1 MNGGIKVPRAPVLT
15 RADHRMSVANIEGES
30 LPERTRTYRGCGTPR
45 EQAWIEGATRAP
57 AHERSEIEGES
68 LPAVPVE
75 GATRAPAH
83 ERSEIEGESLPAVP
97 VEGATRAPVM
107 EEL

>member
-15 RADHRMSVANIEGES
+15 RA
-30 LPERTRTYRGCGTPR
+30 PE
-45 EQAWIEGATRAP
+45 
-57 AHERSEIEGES
+57 HERSEIEGES

-75 GATRAPAH
+75 GATRAPA
-83 ERSEIEGESLPAVP
+83 
-97 VEGATRAPVM
+97 M